1 EEKAAIISEAKP
13 EPYAV
18 LPGGYGLSKLVHDGV
33 LQAIPNGNTV
43 SVVRYKSGAL
53 TTLIGVEKVT
63 FTGGRQGDMLV
74 LDAKDFKIVRK
85 MPYFPRHLS
94 SLLHGVFIL
103 AAGVE
108 APAGEAPVCLISDE
122 TGKPP
127 QEGTRCPRL
136 PRKN

>member
-1 EEKAAIISEAKP
+1 ARQVQQDAPPGYDPLIWKETVALHNEALVAFSPEEKAAIISEAKP

-33 LQAIPNGNTV
+33 LQAIPNGNTD

-74 LDAKDFKIVRK
+74 LDAKDFKIVRI

-94 SLLHGVFIL
+94 
-103 AAGVE
+103 
-108 APAGEAPVCLISDE
+108 
-122 TGKPP
+122 
-127 QEGTRCPRL
+127 
-136 PRKN
+136 